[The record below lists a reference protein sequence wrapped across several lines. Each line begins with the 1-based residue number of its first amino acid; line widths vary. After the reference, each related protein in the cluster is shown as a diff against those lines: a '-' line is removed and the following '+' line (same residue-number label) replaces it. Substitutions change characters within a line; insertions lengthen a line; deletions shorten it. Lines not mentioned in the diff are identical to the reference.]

1 MHDAHRFLET
11 LALVLGTAAVTTVLF
26 QRLRQP
32 VVLGYLLA
40 GVLVGPHVAFPL
52 WADPE
57 TIHTLSELG
66 VILLMFALG
75 LEFRLGKLVALAP
88 TAGVTALIQCSF
100 MLWLGFAIGRAFDW
114 TPLESLFTG
123 ALLAISSTTIIAKAF
138 DEQKVG
144 GRLRELVVG
153 ILIVEDLIAVL
164 LMAGL
169 TAFSTGAG
177 LSSDALVWTT
187 GRLAAFLAGLIGVGL
202 LVVPRAIRAIVRLER
217 RETTLVASVGV
228 CFGCAFLAQ
237 AAGYSVALGAFL
249 GGSLVAESG
258 AAQSIEKLVEP
269 VKDLFAAIFFVSV
282 GMLIDPALAWANAW
296 AIAVLTLAVIAGK
309 VASVAIGAFFTGN
322 GTRVSVQSGM
332 SLAQIGEFSFII
344 AGLGLSLGATRDFLY
359 PVAVAVSAIT
369 TLTTPWM
376 IRASGPLASL
386 VDRSLPRPLQT
397 FVSLYGGWIERMR
410 TSERRETVAARARRL
425 ALLLVLDA
433 ALLMALVVGAA
444 VSQGRVGPVLAAR
457 TGLDEEVGAALL
469 VAATALLAVPF
480 LAGILGIARRL
491 ATELAQA
498 AFPAR
503 APSAPD
509 LAAAP
514 RRTLVAAIEIAVLL
528 MAALPLLAFAQPFV
542 GGFST
547 AIAGAALAALLV
559 AMLWR
564 SAANLEGHVR
574 AGAQVIVEVLA
585 ASSRPN
591 AGPDADAL
599 DRVDALLPG
608 LGHLVPIEIPAASRA
623 VGRTLAEVD
632 LRGQTGA
639 TVLAIRRGGAAL
651 TVPSAQETLR
661 AGDVLAVTG
670 TDDAVEAAAALL
682 RSEKPENGA

>member
-1 MHDAHRFLET
+1 MHEAHRFLET

-40 GVLVGPHVAFPL
+40 GVLVGPYVAFPL
-52 WADPE
+52 FADPE

-75 LEFRLGKLVALAP
+75 LEFRIGKLVSLAP
-88 TAGVTALIQCSF
+88 TAGVTALIQCSI
-100 MLWLGFAIGRAFDW
+100 MIWLGFAIGRAFGW
-114 TPLESLFTG
+114 TPLESVFAG

-169 TAFSTGAG
+169 TAFSTGSG
-177 LSSDALVWTT
+177 LSAGELAWTT
-187 GRLAAFLAGLIGVGL
+187 GRLAAFLLGLIAIGL
-202 LVVPRAIRAIVRLER
+202 LVVPRAIRSIVRLER
-217 RETTLVASVGV
+217 AETTLVASVGI

-258 AAQSIEKLVEP
+258 AAHSIEKLVEP

-282 GMLIDPALAWANAW
+282 GMLIDPALAWEHAG
-296 AIAVLTLAVIAGK
+296 AIAVLTAAVIAGK
-309 VASVAIGAFFTGN
+309 VASVSIGAFFTGN
-322 GTRVSVQSGM
+322 GTRVSIQSGM

-344 AGLGLSLGATRDFLY
+344 AGLGLTLNATRDFLY

-376 IRASGPLASL
+376 IRASGPLASF

-397 FVSLYGGWIERMR
+397 FVSLYGSWIERMR

-425 ALLLVLDA
+425 ALLLLLDA
-433 ALLMALVVGAA
+433 ALLMALLVGTA
-444 VSQGRVGPVLAAR
+444 VSLDRVAPVLAER
-457 TGLDEEVGAALL
+457 TGLDPDLAAALFVGAA
-469 VAATALLAVPF
+469 ALLAVPF
-480 LAGILGIARRL
+480 LAGILGLARRL
-491 ATELAQA
+491 AGELAQA

-503 APSAPD
+503 SPKGPD

-514 RRTLVAAIEIAVLL
+514 RRALLVAIEIAVVLIT
-528 MAALPLLAFAQPFV
+528 ALPLLAFAQPFV

-547 AIAGAALAALLV
+547 AIAGAALTALLV

-564 SAANLEGHVR
+564 SVANLEGHVR

-585 ASSRPN
+585 ASGRPN
-591 AGPDADAL
+591 AAPDANAL

-608 LGHLVPIEIPAASRA
+608 LGHLVPIEIPASSPA

-639 TVLAIRRGGAAL
+639 TVLAIRRGSSAL

-661 AGDVLAVTG
+661 AGDVLALTG
-670 TDDAVEAAAALL
+670 SDDAVAAAAEIL
-682 RSEKPENGA
+682 RGGLPPS

>member
-1 MHDAHRFLET
+1 MPEAHRFLET

-40 GVLVGPHVAFPL
+40 GVLVGPHFAFPL
-52 WADPE
+52 FADPE

-75 LEFRLGKLVALAP
+75 LEFRLGKLVSLAP
-88 TAGVTALIQCSF
+88 TAGVTALIQCSI
-100 MLWLGFAIGRAFDW
+100 MLWLGFAIGRAFGW
-114 TPLESLFTG
+114 TPLESVFTG

-138 DEQKVG
+138 DEQKIG

-169 TAFSTGAG
+169 TAFSTGSG
-177 LSSDALVWTT
+177 LSPGALAWTT
-187 GRLAAFLAGLIGVGL
+187 GRLAAFLVGLIAIGL
-202 LVVPRAIRAIVRLER
+202 LVVPRTMRAIVRLER
-217 RETTLVASVGV
+217 SETTLVASVGI

-249 GGSLVAESG
+249 AGSLVAESG
-258 AAQSIEKLVEP
+258 AAHAIEKLVEP

-282 GMLIDPALAWANAW
+282 GMLIDPALAWEHAG
-296 AIAVLTLAVIAGK
+296 AIAVLTAAVIAGK
-309 VASVAIGAFFTGN
+309 VASVATGAFFTGN
-322 GTRVSVQSGM
+322 GTRVAIQSGM

-344 AGLGLSLGATRDFLY
+344 AGLGLSLGATREFLY

-386 VDRSLPRPLQT
+386 VDRSLPQPLQT
-397 FVSLYGGWIERMR
+397 FVSLYGAWIERMR

-425 ALLLVLDA
+425 ALLLLLDA
-433 ALLMALVVGAA
+433 ALLMALVVGTA
-444 VSQGRVGPVLAAR
+444 VSLDRVAPALAER
-457 TGLDEEVGAALL
+457 TGLDPDLATAVFVGAA
-469 VAATALLAVPF
+469 ALLAVPF
-480 LAGILGIARRL
+480 LAGILGLARRL
-491 ATELAQA
+491 AGELAQA
-498 AFPAR
+498 AFPVR
-503 APSAPD
+503 AASGPD

-514 RRTLVAAIEIAVLL
+514 RRALHVAVEIAVLL
-528 MAALPLLAFAQPFV
+528 IAALPLLAFAQPFI

-547 AIAGAALAALLV
+547 AIAGAALTALLV

-564 SAANLEGHVR
+564 SVANLEGHVR

-585 ASSRPN
+585 ASGRPHT
-591 AGPDADAL
+591 APDAHAL
-599 DRVDALLPG
+599 DQVDALLPG
-608 LGHLVPIEIPAASRA
+608 LGHLVPIEIDASSPA

-639 TVLAIRRGGAAL
+639 TVLAIRRGTAAL

-661 AGDVLAVTG
+661 AGDVLAITG
-670 TDDAVEAAAALL
+670 TDEAVAAAGAML
-682 RSEKPENGA
+682 RASRLPR